1 MSEQGVNVSEAGL
14 LRAVRSGAGRDE
26 QTRILDLL
34 RVAAHKAESAAV
46 ASRRPA
52 VTGHGRRAA
61 GLRAAI
67 ELIETVQPMHVGEE
81 WASVGGGCDSVEI
94 HWYDPADEPDELP
107 VRLVA
112 NDNAEAVTACVYL
125 SLDEAEQVFRDGL
138 GLVEKLRRDRAD
150 RAVDGQATGGG
161 DR

>member
-1 MSEQGVNVSEAGL
+1 M
-14 LRAVRSGAGRDE
+14 LRAVRSAGGRDE

-34 RVAAHKAESAAV
+34 RVAAHGAETAA
-46 ASRRPA
+46 AANRKPA

-67 ELIETVQPMHVGEE
+67 KLIETEQPTYVGEE
-81 WASVGGGCDSVEI
+81 WAAVGSHDSVEI
-94 HWYDPADEPDELP
+94 HWFDPADEPDDLP

-112 NDNAEAVTACVYL
+112 FDNADAATACVYL

-138 GLVEKLRRDRAD
+138 ELVEKLRRDRAD
-150 RAVDGQATGGG
+150 RAADEQAVEAVPG